1 MEKCIFP
8 GMNNERSTISHLLP
22 KLSEDEVDPSLDLLM
37 RSSVIDGAEIRGHG
51 IVQGHVYGWRMA
63 IETRVKSIAVVPDKF
78 FDIKGRSYP
87 IDQFKKISVSSLPDY
102 INYKDAV
109 IYKINSKSDLKAP
122 KAEIIFD
129 DAMEGGVTAHVE
141 PDKKSATTKT
151 TEPNVL
157 VKSYPYKQNRTFA
170 SLFGKDAEDKP
181 FIEDQLGSIYNI
193 GDEPIEICEADYLAI
208 IVDSNDD
215 YYALLG
221 VATTVDDGDLDDA
234 VTWTQPKTPV
244 NVYQFKNI
252 DMWLRF
258 DSINALAYFLI
269 TKYEDDVKK
278 HSFTVEQETK
288 LRIKNLLEEIGL
300 SYADACFII
309 NNKYGT
315 DEGEGWVPAQK
326 LKDLRRK
333 YEDDI
338 KKITPVTI
346 DPTTMVYGPDEPI
359 TPQTDIT
366 RDGDDPIEPVGPD
379 EPGDDPEPDPRE
391 DEWAVNQNITEVT
404 ENTDGESRKAEGK
417 LWAYINPRTMQ
428 PYADDYW
435 FHQGE
440 PFYVKSLTM
449 APKGKRI
456 KGNKIT
462 IRADQWPGM
471 YMMVGET
478 YIRSRDTGEDE
489 RMQIKFPLCKVRSDH
504 TLTLQADGDP
514 TTFNL
519 NLEVAKPKSG
529 IMMELTAYEI
539 AEKMLEGENGC
550 FYAVDGSTEVLSE

>member
-221 VATTVDDGDLDDA
+221 VATTVDEGDLDDA

-269 TKYEDDVKK
+269 TKYEDD
-278 HSFTVEQETK
+278 
-288 LRIKNLLEEIGL
+288 
-300 SYADACFII
+300 
-309 NNKYGT
+309 
-315 DEGEGWVPAQK
+315 
-326 LKDLRRK
+326 
-333 YEDDI
+333 I

-366 RDGDDPIEPVGPD
+366 RDGDDPIEPVEPD
-379 EPGDDPEPDPRE
+379 EPGDDPEPEPEPDPRE

>member
-8 GMNNERSTISHLLP
+8 GANTDRSTISHLLP
-22 KLSEDEVDPSLDLLM
+22 KLSDDEVDAAMDLLLQ
-37 RSSVIDGAEIRGHG
+37 SSVIDGTEVRGHG

-63 IETRVKSIAVVPDKF
+63 IETKVKSIAVIPDKF
-78 FDIKGRSYP
+78 FDIRGRSYP
-87 IDQFKKISVSSLPDY
+87 IDQNRKVSVSSLPNY
-102 INYKDAV
+102 LNYKDAI
-109 IYKINSKSDLKAP
+109 IYKINSKSDIKAP
-122 KAEIIFD
+122 RAEIIFD
-129 DAMEGGVTAHVE
+129 DAMEGGVTAPVE
-141 PDKKSATTKT
+141 PDKKRATTET

-157 VKSYPYKQNRTFA
+157 VKSYPYKQNRTFY
-170 SLFGKDAEDKP
+170 SLFGVDAEENPIIAD
-181 FIEDQLGSIYNI
+181 ELGSIYNI
-193 GDEPIEICEADYLAI
+193 GEEPREICEAQYLAI

-221 VATTVDDGDLDDA
+221 FDTAVDGDLPDTDT

-269 TKYEDDVKK
+269 TKYNE
-278 HSFTVEQETK
+278 
-288 LRIKNLLEEIGL
+288 
-300 SYADACFII
+300 
-309 NNKYGT
+309 
-315 DEGEGWVPAQK
+315 
-326 LKDLRRK
+326 
-333 YEDDI
+333 DI
-338 KKITPVTI
+338 KKIVPVTI
-346 DPTTMVYGPDEPI
+346 DPTTMLQNGEDI
-359 TPQTDIT
+359 TPLLTK
-366 RDGDDPIEPVGPD
+366 DGDDPIEPSDDPV
-379 EPGDDPEPDPRE
+379 EPGDDPEPAE
-391 DEWAVNQNITEVT
+391 DDWAVNQNITEVT

-440 PFYVKSLTM
+440 PFYVKSLTIS
-449 APKGKRI
+449 PKGKRI

-462 IRADQWPGM
+462 VRADQWPGM

-489 RMQIKFPLCKVRSDH
+489 CRMQIKFPLCKVRSDH

-519 NLEVAKPKSG
+519 DLEVAKPKNG
-529 IMMELTAYEI
+529 IMMELAAYEV
-539 AEKMLEGENGC
+539 ATKMLEGDNGC

>member
-1 MEKCIFP
+1 
-8 GMNNERSTISHLLP
+8 
-22 KLSEDEVDPSLDLLM
+22 
-37 RSSVIDGAEIRGHG
+37 
-51 IVQGHVYGWRMA
+51 
-63 IETRVKSIAVVPDKF
+63 
-78 FDIKGRSYP
+78 
-87 IDQFKKISVSSLPDY
+87 
-102 INYKDAV
+102 
-109 IYKINSKSDLKAP
+109 
-122 KAEIIFD
+122 
-129 DAMEGGVTAHVE
+129 
-141 PDKKSATTKT
+141 
-151 TEPNVL
+151 
-157 VKSYPYKQNRTFA
+157 
-170 SLFGKDAEDKP
+170 LFGKDAEEKP

-269 TKYEDDVKK
+269 TKYEDD
-278 HSFTVEQETK
+278 
-288 LRIKNLLEEIGL
+288 
-300 SYADACFII
+300 
-309 NNKYGT
+309 
-315 DEGEGWVPAQK
+315 
-326 LKDLRRK
+326 
-333 YEDDI
+333 I

-346 DPTTMVYGPDEPI
+346 DPTTMVYGPDEPV
-359 TPQTDIT
+359 TPQTEIT
-366 RDGDDPIEPVGPD
+366 RDGDDPIEPVEPSD
-379 EPGDDPEPDPRE
+379 DPTDDPGDDPEPEPEPEPEE
-391 DEWAVNQNITEVT
+391 DDWAVNQNITEVT

-504 TLTLQADGDP
+504 TLTL
-514 TTFNL
+514 
-519 NLEVAKPKSG
+519 
-529 IMMELTAYEI
+529 
-539 AEKMLEGENGC
+539 
-550 FYAVDGSTEVLSE
+550 

>member
-8 GMNNERSTISHLLP
+8 GMNSERSTISHLLP

-51 IVQGHVYGWRMA
+51 IIQGHIYGWRMA

-102 INYKDAV
+102 VNYKDAI

-193 GDEPIEICEADYLAI
+193 GDQPIEICEADYLAI

-269 TKYEDDVKK
+269 TKYEDD
-278 HSFTVEQETK
+278 
-288 LRIKNLLEEIGL
+288 
-300 SYADACFII
+300 
-309 NNKYGT
+309 
-315 DEGEGWVPAQK
+315 
-326 LKDLRRK
+326 
-333 YEDDI
+333 I

-346 DPTTMVYGPDEPI
+346 DPTTMVYGPDEP
-359 TPQTDIT
+359 
-366 RDGDDPIEPVGPD
+366 GDDPE
-379 EPGDDPEPDPRE
+379 PEPDPRE

>member
-37 RSSVIDGAEIRGHG
+37 RSSVIDGADIRGHG
-51 IVQGHVYGWRMA
+51 IIQGHVYGWRMA

-102 INYKDAV
+102 VNYKDAI

-193 GDEPIEICEADYLAI
+193 GDQPIEICEADYLAI

-269 TKYEDDVKK
+269 TKYEDD
-278 HSFTVEQETK
+278 
-288 LRIKNLLEEIGL
+288 
-300 SYADACFII
+300 
-309 NNKYGT
+309 
-315 DEGEGWVPAQK
+315 
-326 LKDLRRK
+326 
-333 YEDDI
+333 I

-346 DPTTMVYGPDEPI
+346 DPTTMVYGPDEP
-359 TPQTDIT
+359 
-366 RDGDDPIEPVGPD
+366 GDDPE
-379 EPGDDPEPDPRE
+379 PEPDPRE

-529 IMMELTAYEI
+529 VMMELTAYEI

>member
-8 GMNNERSTISHLLP
+8 GMNSERSTISHLLP

-37 RSSVIDGAEIRGHG
+37 RSSVIDGADIRGHG
-51 IVQGHVYGWRMA
+51 IIQGHVYGWRMA

-102 INYKDAV
+102 INYKDAI

-269 TKYEDDVKK
+269 TKYEDD
-278 HSFTVEQETK
+278 
-288 LRIKNLLEEIGL
+288 
-300 SYADACFII
+300 
-309 NNKYGT
+309 
-315 DEGEGWVPAQK
+315 
-326 LKDLRRK
+326 
-333 YEDDI
+333 I

-346 DPTTMVYGPDEPI
+346 DPTTMVYA
-359 TPQTDIT
+359 
-366 RDGDDPIEPVGPD
+366 PD
-379 EPGDDPEPDPRE
+379 EPGDDPEPEPDPRE

-529 IMMELTAYEI
+529 VMMELTAYEI

>member
-8 GMNNERSTISHLLP
+8 GMNSERSTISHLLP

-37 RSSVIDGAEIRGHG
+37 RSSVIDGADIRGHG
-51 IVQGHVYGWRMA
+51 IIQGHVYGWRMA

-102 INYKDAV
+102 INYKDAI

-181 FIEDQLGSIYNI
+181 FIEDQLGSIYNV

-269 TKYEDDVKK
+269 TKYEDD
-278 HSFTVEQETK
+278 
-288 LRIKNLLEEIGL
+288 
-300 SYADACFII
+300 
-309 NNKYGT
+309 
-315 DEGEGWVPAQK
+315 
-326 LKDLRRK
+326 
-333 YEDDI
+333 I

-346 DPTTMVYGPDEPI
+346 DPTTMVYGPDEP
-359 TPQTDIT
+359 
-366 RDGDDPIEPVGPD
+366 GDDPE
-379 EPGDDPEPDPRE
+379 PEPDPRE

-529 IMMELTAYEI
+529 VMMELTAYEI

>member
-8 GMNNERSTISHLLP
+8 GMNSERSTISHLLP

-102 INYKDAV
+102 INYKDAI

-221 VATTVDDGDLDDA
+221 VATTVDEGDLDDA

-269 TKYEDDVKK
+269 TKYEDD
-278 HSFTVEQETK
+278 
-288 LRIKNLLEEIGL
+288 
-300 SYADACFII
+300 
-309 NNKYGT
+309 
-315 DEGEGWVPAQK
+315 
-326 LKDLRRK
+326 
-333 YEDDI
+333 I

-346 DPTTMVYGPDEPI
+346 DPTTMVYGPDEP
-359 TPQTDIT
+359 
-366 RDGDDPIEPVGPD
+366 GDDPE
-379 EPGDDPEPDPRE
+379 PEPDPRE

-529 IMMELTAYEI
+529 VMMELTAYEI

>member
-8 GMNNERSTISHLLP
+8 GANVDRSTISHLLP
-22 KLSEDEVDPSLDLLM
+22 KLSDDEIDASLDLLLQ
-37 RSSVIDGAEIRGHG
+37 SSVIDGTEVRGHG

-63 IETRVKSIAVVPDKF
+63 IETKVKSIAVVPDKF
-78 FDIKGRSYP
+78 FDIRGRSYP
-87 IDQFKKISVSSLPDY
+87 IDQNRKISVSSLPDY
-102 INYKDAV
+102 LNYKDAI
-109 IYKINSKSDLKAP
+109 IYKINSKTDIKAP
-122 KAEIIFD
+122 RAEIIFD
-129 DAMEGGVTAHVE
+129 DAMEGAVTAPAN
-141 PDKKSATTKT
+141 PDKKKATTET

-157 VKSYPYKQNRTFA
+157 VKSYPYKQNRTFY
-170 SLFGKDAEDKP
+170 SLFGVDAEDKP
-181 FIEDQLGSIYNI
+181 IIADELGSIYNI
-193 GDEPIEICEADYLAI
+193 GEEPREICEAQYLAI

-221 VATTVDDGDLDDA
+221 FDTAVDGDLPDSDT

-269 TKYEDDVKK
+269 TKYNE
-278 HSFTVEQETK
+278 
-288 LRIKNLLEEIGL
+288 
-300 SYADACFII
+300 
-309 NNKYGT
+309 
-315 DEGEGWVPAQK
+315 
-326 LKDLRRK
+326 
-333 YEDDI
+333 DI
-338 KKITPVTI
+338 KKIVPVTI
-346 DPTTMVYGPDEPI
+346 DPTTMLQNGEDITPLVADRDDPITPGEDEPDEPEEE
-359 TPQTDIT
+359 
-366 RDGDDPIEPVGPD
+366 DD
-379 EPGDDPEPDPRE
+379 
-391 DEWAVNQNITEVT
+391 WAVNKNITEVT

-440 PFYVKSLTM
+440 PFYIKSLTL

-462 IRADQWPGM
+462 VRADQWPGM

-489 RMQIKFPLCKVRSDH
+489 CRMQIKFPLCKVRSDH

-519 NLEVAKPKSG
+519 NLEVAKPKNG
-529 IMMELTAYEI
+529 IMMELAAYEV
-539 AEKMLEGENGC
+539 ATKMLEGDNGC

>member
-8 GMNNERSTISHLLP
+8 GINSERSTISHLLP

-51 IVQGHVYGWRMA
+51 IIQGHIYGWRMA

-102 INYKDAV
+102 VNYKDAI

-193 GDEPIEICEADYLAI
+193 GDQPIEICEADYLAI

-269 TKYEDDVKK
+269 TKYEDD
-278 HSFTVEQETK
+278 
-288 LRIKNLLEEIGL
+288 
-300 SYADACFII
+300 
-309 NNKYGT
+309 
-315 DEGEGWVPAQK
+315 
-326 LKDLRRK
+326 
-333 YEDDI
+333 I

-346 DPTTMVYGPDEPI
+346 DPTTMVYGPDEP
-359 TPQTDIT
+359 
-366 RDGDDPIEPVGPD
+366 GDDPE
-379 EPGDDPEPDPRE
+379 PEPDPRE

>member
-8 GMNNERSTISHLLP
+8 GMNSERSTISHLLP

-51 IVQGHVYGWRMA
+51 IIQGHVYGWRMA

-102 INYKDAV
+102 INYKDAI

-181 FIEDQLGSIYNI
+181 FIEDQLGSIYNV

-215 YYALLG
+215 YYGLLG

-269 TKYEDDVKK
+269 TKYEDD
-278 HSFTVEQETK
+278 
-288 LRIKNLLEEIGL
+288 
-300 SYADACFII
+300 
-309 NNKYGT
+309 
-315 DEGEGWVPAQK
+315 
-326 LKDLRRK
+326 
-333 YEDDI
+333 I

-346 DPTTMVYGPDEPI
+346 DPTTMVYGPDEP
-359 TPQTDIT
+359 
-366 RDGDDPIEPVGPD
+366 GDDPE
-379 EPGDDPEPDPRE
+379 PEPDPRE

-529 IMMELTAYEI
+529 VMMELTAYEI

>member
-8 GMNNERSTISHLLP
+8 GMNSERSTISHLLP

-37 RSSVIDGAEIRGHG
+37 RSSVIDGADIRGHG
-51 IVQGHVYGWRMA
+51 IIQGHVYGWRMA

-102 INYKDAV
+102 INYKDAI

-269 TKYEDDVKK
+269 TKYEDD
-278 HSFTVEQETK
+278 
-288 LRIKNLLEEIGL
+288 
-300 SYADACFII
+300 
-309 NNKYGT
+309 
-315 DEGEGWVPAQK
+315 
-326 LKDLRRK
+326 
-333 YEDDI
+333 I

-346 DPTTMVYGPDEPI
+346 DPTTMVYGPDEP
-359 TPQTDIT
+359 
-366 RDGDDPIEPVGPD
+366 GDDPE
-379 EPGDDPEPDPRE
+379 PEPDPRE

-529 IMMELTAYEI
+529 VMMELTAYEI

>member
-8 GMNNERSTISHLLP
+8 GMNSERSTISHLLP

-51 IVQGHVYGWRMA
+51 IIQGHVYGWRMA

-181 FIEDQLGSIYNI
+181 FIEDQLGSIYNV

-269 TKYEDDVKK
+269 TKYEDD
-278 HSFTVEQETK
+278 
-288 LRIKNLLEEIGL
+288 
-300 SYADACFII
+300 
-309 NNKYGT
+309 
-315 DEGEGWVPAQK
+315 
-326 LKDLRRK
+326 
-333 YEDDI
+333 I

-346 DPTTMVYGPDEPI
+346 DPTTMVYGPDEP
-359 TPQTDIT
+359 
-366 RDGDDPIEPVGPD
+366 GDDPE
-379 EPGDDPEPDPRE
+379 PEPDPRE

-529 IMMELTAYEI
+529 VMMELTAYEI